1 MIQLIFNQLH
11 KGLRK
16 NGSRKSDRTDEM
28 HEGIVLEIEK
38 LIPNLHDDYIVEF
51 EKPIHCAYGNNFKV
65 DIRIKDKKTKELHS
79 VILVK
84 AIISSLQKNRANYTN
99 TTIGE
104 YYRVVGKNPNTNVF
118 YITILPNKIPNY
130 VSDKLTRLEDKE
142 SSFVDLS
149 TTNINLDN
157 AYYGTIT
164 YDIDESVDYSTKETF
179 FNTLKIDNVK
189 NIKSDLFQKS
199 VENLFG

>member
-149 TTNINLDN
+149 KTNINLDN

-164 YDIDESVDYSTKETF
+164 YDTY
-179 FNTLKIDNVK
+179 
-189 NIKSDLFQKS
+189 
-199 VENLFG
+199 